1 MLACVALMFGKYLL
15 IDRLFRESFAIN
27 EASWIQWSHVF
38 VTCGIVM
45 SIGLLVSIVVSYLTL
60 LKYLRV

>member
-1 MLACVALMFGKYLL
+1 VFLAIGKYLL
-15 IDRLFRESFAIN
+15 IDRLFRASFAFN

-45 SIGLLVSIVVSYLTL
+45 TTGLLVSIVVSYLTL